1 MEKLGQTQLES
12 EYYLFKKAAFKCC
25 LFKRYAEM
33 NDKVAYRCKRP
44 SGTWWMTH
52 QLTAASIHLHNLHT
66 MVAFSNEQVETPSNN
81 TMKKEN
87 ARIEGFCWFFKQ

>member
-44 SGTWWMTH
+44 SGTWWMSH
-52 QLTAASIHLHNLHT
+52 QLTAVSIHLRNLHT

-81 TMKKEN
+81 TIK
-87 ARIEGFCWFFKQ
+87 IE